1 MDEIQKPEKDE
12 QEQIIPP
19 LGGGMGPA
27 IFVVL
32 ILLVGYLVYQAYLFF
47 FG

>member
-1 MDEIQKPEKDE
+1 VEEDQKPEDE
-12 QEQIIPP
+12 KEQLIPP

-32 ILLVGYLVYQAYLFF
+32 IVLVGYLVYQAYLLF